1 MASAAP
7 QRAVKLN
14 GVTAEAVDLTAE
26 QVQELTNSSSGWRKC
41 QVPALLGVPLA
52 MKQLAPTT
60 AATRPTFEQPAVF
73 LLMDP
78 RSGFAPPDVQ
88 QNGLGEVLLA
98 RTDGKDYTVTELW
111 QLHEYNCHLMNRWGD
126 WLEDGMDSPD
136 VQEELQEA
144 LSPQGFADHT

>member
-98 RTDGKDYTVTELW
+98 RTDGERTAQHQPYTLICSCTGSRF
-111 QLHEYNCHLMNRWGD
+111 QLAASY
-126 WLEDGMDSPD
+126 S
-136 VQEELQEA
+136 A
-144 LSPQGFADHT
+144 LKTDLA